1 MTARKRGIG
10 FPTEPAVQEGRKSK
24 EDRDLALS
32 TEERRRHKRF
42 LEEVRVR
49 YRDLEGVEPSA
60 WGRTRDLSLGGLC
73 LSTAEPVPL
82 GAHLALEVHIAR
94 ETSPILALGRVVR
107 VIEPPDEEGSVGIEF
122 LWIGEEDRA
131 NLYRLAKFFEQK
143 YGETGEL

>member
-1 MTARKRGIG
+1 
-10 FPTEPAVQEGRKSK
+10 VHEGRKQRQDDF
-24 EDRDLALS
+24 EAALS

-49 YRDLEGVEPSA
+49 YRDLEGVEPAA
-60 WGRTRDLSLGGLC
+60 WGRTKDLSLGGLC

-107 VIEPPDEEGSVGIEF
+107 AVEVPDEEGAVGIEF
-122 LWIGEEDRA
+122 LWISEEDRA
-131 NLYRLAKFFEQK
+131 NLCRLAKFFQEK
-143 YGETGEL
+143 YGESGAL

>member
-1 MTARKRGIG
+1 
-10 FPTEPAVQEGRKSK
+10 VHEGRKQRQ
-24 EDRDLALS
+24 EGHDVAAS

-73 LSTAEPVPL
+73 LAPAEPLSL
-82 GAHLALEVHIAR
+82 GAHLALEVHVAK
-94 ETSPILALGRVVR
+94 ETAPILALGRVVR
-107 VIEPPDEEGSVGIEF
+107 VVEEPAEEGVVGIEF

-131 NLYRLAKFFEQK
+131 NLQRLAAFFEHK

>member
-1 MTARKRGIG
+1 
-10 FPTEPAVQEGRKSK
+10 VQEGRKRQ
-24 EDRDLALS
+24 EDHETALS

-42 LEEVRVR
+42 FEEVRVR

-73 LSTAEPVPL
+73 LSTAEPVAL

-107 VIEPPDEEGSVGIEF
+107 VVDVPDDEGTVGIEF

-131 NLYRLAKFFEQK
+131 NLCRLAKFFEQK
-143 YGETGEL
+143 YGETGEI